1 MRTASWDAT
10 AADAPQNR
18 RDQTDAIVI
27 GDGPGDGKAAE
38 EEKEEEKKEEEKNR
52 KRSNEEERALNE
64 RYARRRRCS
73 EASVSDGGEKT
84 PPSSCPVSV
93 R

>member
-27 GDGPGDGKAAE
+27 GDGPGDGKAVE
-38 EEKEEEKKEEEKNR
+38 EEKEEEKNR